1 MLPVAESSSP
11 NGGWNS
17 LTRVAIALGSNLGDR
32 AQYLTEALAL
42 LAPVVHDLHVSTLY
56 DTEPVGVGEQPRF
69 LNAVATGQTSLSARA
84 LLDRLLEIERQLGR
98 TRPFPGAARTLDLD
112 LILYGDSVIEEPGLI
127 VPHPRFRE
135 RAFVL
140 QPLAELA
147 RGWVDP
153 VTGRTVGELAS
164 AIS

>member
-69 LNAVATGQTSLSARA
+69 LNAVATGQTSLSVRA